1 LPHKKEEMKKE
12 NSRAKRDSETSPRTT
27 APKGGSASDKRSSS
41 PEGGSAPKK
50 SKKAAPSERPNL
62 SKEDI
67 LQFIKSNPSN
77 IGRREIARA
86 FGVKGADRI
95 DLKRIL
101 KELAADGLI
110 ADSRR
115 RVRHEGLPP
124 VGVIVVRSQD
134 KNGDLIATP
143 LHWDE
148 EDGAPPRILLEI
160 TRRYEGPAIGV
171 GDHVLARLREAM
183 DETDGGER
191 FGFVASPIKRLPRQK
206 ANQLGI
212 LRKAGRGFMV
222 ESIDKKE
229 LKEWPV
235 IDGDMDGAVEGE
247 LVRFEVERDV
257 KLGRP
262 SARVTERIGH
272 PQAEKSVSLIA
283 IHNHGLR
290 DRFGADVLGEL
301 DQLPELTN
309 SHREDLTRVPLVTID
324 PHDAKDHDDAVWG
337 EMDTD
342 PANEGGAVAIVA
354 IADVSFYVRPGTAL
368 DAEAGLRGNS
378 VYFPD
383 QVVPMLPEKLSNDLC
398 SLREGEPRPCLA
410 VRMTFDRNGKKLSH
424 RFVRGMM
431 RSAAK
436 LSYQEAQAA
445 IDGKPSKK
453 AAALLDTVLKPLWQV
468 YGLLKDA
475 REKRGPLDLDLPER
489 KIILDERGLVSRV
502 IVPERLEAHRL
513 IEEFMIQANVAAA
526 EALEAKKSQLI
537 YRVHDAPAS
546 EKLVAL
552 SEFLASI
559 GINAPKTGFNRPSQ
573 FNRILEKAIGTEHEE
588 LLNEVVLRSQAQAE
602 YRPGNLGHFGLN
614 LRRYAHF
621 TSPIRRYADLIV
633 HRALVSAFNLGEGGL
648 SDAEKSKLDR
658 IAETISTAERKAMS
672 AERETVERLIAM
684 HLAER
689 VGEAFQGRIS
699 GVAKFGLFVKLADTG
714 ADGFIPAAR
723 LGNDYYRHVEN
734 MHALV
739 GERTGESFRLG
750 DKVDVKLVE
759 ANPMAGALRFDM
771 LSDGR
776 YSPSLAKATRKRAGK
791 AKQAGKRKKR

>member
-1 LPHKKEEMKKE
+1 MRAVRTGSIRDKPVPRKKDKMETDEQG
-12 NSRAKRDSETSPRTT
+12 ARDAR
-27 APKGGSASDKRSSS
+27 
-41 PEGGSAPKK
+41 
-50 SKKAAPSERPNL
+50 SKKLA
-62 SKEDI
+62 KEDV
-67 LQFIKSNPSN
+67 LQFIKSSPGN

-86 FGVKGADRI
+86 FGIKGADRI

-110 ADSRR
+110 ADSRH
-115 RVRHEGLPP
+115 RVRKEAIPQ
-124 VGVIVVRSQD
+124 VGVIVIRSQD
-134 KNGDLIATP
+134 RNGDLIGTP

-148 EDGAPPRILLEI
+148 EDGAPPRILLDI
-160 TRRYEGPAIGV
+160 TRQYSGPAIGI
-171 GDHVLARLREAM
+171 GDHVLARLREAIEESG
-183 DETDGGER
+183 DGER
-191 FGFVASPIKRLPRQK
+191 FGFVASPIKRLPRDK
-206 ANQLGI
+206 PRQLGI
-212 LRKAGRGFMV
+212 LRKAGRGFSV
-222 ESIDKKE
+222 ESIDKKD
-229 LKEWPV
+229 LKEWAV
-235 IDGDMDGAVEGE
+235 QDGDMDGAEDGE
-247 LVRFEVERDV
+247 LVRFEIIRDA
-257 KLGRP
+257 KLARP
-262 SARVTERIGH
+262 GARVTERIGH

-290 DRFGADVLGEL
+290 DRFGDDVLEEL
-301 DQLPELTN
+301 NALPALTMA
-309 SHREDLTRVPLVTID
+309 HREDLTRLPLVTID
-324 PHDAKDHDDAVWG
+324 PEDAKDHDVAVWAAP
-337 EMDTD
+337 EPD
-342 PANEGGAVAIVA
+342 PGNEGGATAIVA

-368 DAEAGLRGNS
+368 DHEASLRGNS

-383 QVVPMLPEKLSNDLC
+383 RVVPMLPEKLSNELC
-398 SLREGEPRPCLA
+398 SLKGGELRPCLA
-410 VRMTFDRNGKKLSH
+410 VRMIFDRNGKKLSH
-424 RFVRGMM
+424 RFMRATM
-431 RSAAK
+431 RSAEK

-445 IDGKPSKK
+445 IDGKPNAKC
-453 AAALLDTVLKPLWQV
+453 AVLLDTVLKPLWQV
-468 YGLLKDA
+468 YALLKDA
-475 REKRGPLDLDLPER
+475 RDKRGPLDLDLPER
-489 KIILDERGLVSRV
+489 KIVLDERGLVLRV
-502 IVPERLEAHRL
+502 IVPQRLEAHRL

-526 EALEAKKSQLI
+526 EALEAQKSPLI
-537 YRVHDAPAS
+537 YRVHDAPSS

-559 GINAPKTGFNRPSQ
+559 GINAPKTGFNRPGQ

-633 HRALVSAFNLGEGGL
+633 HRALVSAFKLGEGGL

-658 IAETISTAERKAMS
+658 IAETISHSERKAMS

-699 GVAKFGLFVKLADTG
+699 GVTRFGLFVKLNDTG
-714 ADGFIPAAR
+714 ADGFVPAAK
-723 LGNDYYRHVEN
+723 LGRDYYRHVEN

-750 DKVDVKLVE
+750 DKVDVRLAE
-759 ANPMAGALRFDM
+759 ANPAAGALRFDM

-776 YSPSLAKATRKRAGK
+776 FSSVLAKAG
-791 AKQAGKRKKR
+791 RKKSAKPRSKASKATPKRVKKSAKKTRQDTEAGRGGEA

>member
-1 LPHKKEEMKKE
+1 MPRKKDKMKTDE
-12 NSRAKRDSETSPRTT
+12 QGAQDAR
-27 APKGGSASDKRSSS
+27 
-41 PEGGSAPKK
+41 
-50 SKKAAPSERPNL
+50 SKKLA
-62 SKEDI
+62 KEDI
-67 LQFIKSNPSN
+67 LQFIHSSTGN

-86 FGVKGADRI
+86 FGIKGADRI
-95 DLKRIL
+95 ELKRIL

-110 ADSRR
+110 ADTRSRMR
-115 RVRHEGLPP
+115 KEALAQ
-124 VGVIVVRSQD
+124 VGVLVIRAQD
-134 KNGDLIATP
+134 RNGDLIGTP
-143 LHWDE
+143 LHWNE
-148 EDGAPPRILLEI
+148 EDGAPPRILLDI
-160 TRRYEGPAIGV
+160 TRAYQGPAIGV
-171 GDHVLARLREAM
+171 GDHVLARLREAIE
-183 DETDGGER
+183 ETAGGGEK
-191 FGFVASPIKRLPRQK
+191 FGFVASPIKRLPRSK
-206 ANQLGI
+206 PRQLGI
-212 LRKAGRGFMV
+212 LRKAGRGFIV
-222 ESIDKKE
+222 ESIDKKD

-235 IDGDMDGAVEGE
+235 QDGDMDGAEDGE
-247 LVRFEVERDV
+247 LVRFEVVRDA

-262 SARVTERIGH
+262 GARVTERIGH

-290 DRFGADVLGEL
+290 DRFGEDVLGEL
-301 DQLPELTN
+301 GSLPELTMA
-309 SHREDLTRVPLVTID
+309 HREDLTRLPLVTID
-324 PHDAKDHDDAVWG
+324 PFDAKDHDDAVWASP
-337 EMDTD
+337 DTD
-342 PANEGGAVAIVA
+342 PANEGGATAIVA

-368 DAEAGLRGNS
+368 DHEAALRGNS

-383 QVVPMLPEKLSNDLC
+383 RVVPMLPEKLSNDLC
-398 SLREGEPRPCLA
+398 SLRDGELRPCLA

-424 RFVRGMM
+424 RFTRATM

-445 IDGKPSKK
+445 IDGKPNAKT
-453 AAALLDTVLKPLWQV
+453 AALLDTVLRPLWQV
-468 YGLLKDA
+468 YTLLKEA
-475 REKRGPLDLDLPER
+475 RDKRGPLDLDLPER

-526 EALEAKKSQLI
+526 EALEAQKSPLI
-537 YRVHDAPAS
+537 YRVHDAPSS

-559 GINAPKTGFNRPSQ
+559 GINAPKTGFNRPGQ
-573 FNRILEKAIGTEHEE
+573 FNRILAKAMGTEHEE

-633 HRALVSAFNLGEGGL
+633 HRALVSAFRLGEGGL
-648 SDAEKSKLDR
+648 SDAERSKLDR
-658 IAETISTAERKAMS
+658 IAETISHSERKAMS

-699 GVAKFGLFVKLADTG
+699 GVARFGLFVKLADTG
-714 ADGFIPAAR
+714 ADGFVPAAT
-723 LGNDYYRHVEN
+723 LGRDFYRHVEN
-734 MHALV
+734 AHALV

-759 ANPMAGALRFDM
+759 ANPAAGALRFEM

-776 YSPSLAKATRKRAGK
+776 FSAGLAKAGRKRSGKTGGK
-791 AKQAGKRKKR
+791 AVKAGAKRPAPSSKKKRHVRDSSQNSEA

>member
-1 LPHKKEEMKKE
+1 ME
-12 NSRAKRDSETSPRTT
+12 
-27 APKGGSASDKRSSS
+27 SDEQGAQDAR
-41 PEGGSAPKK
+41 
-50 SKKAAPSERPNL
+50 SKKLA
-62 SKEDI
+62 KEDV
-67 LQFIKSNPSN
+67 LQFIHSSAGN

-86 FGVKGADRI
+86 FGIKGADRI
-95 DLKRIL
+95 ELKRIL

-110 ADSRR
+110 ADTRR
-115 RVRHEGLPP
+115 RMRKEALPQ
-124 VGVIVVRSQD
+124 VGVIVIRSQD
-134 KNGDLIATP
+134 RNGDLIGTP
-143 LHWDE
+143 LHWNE
-148 EDGAPPRILLEI
+148 EDGAPPRILVDI
-160 TRRYEGPAIGV
+160 TRHYQGPAIGI
-171 GDHVLARLREAM
+171 GDHVLARLKEAI
-183 DETDGGER
+183 DESDGEEK
-191 FGFVASPIKRLPRQK
+191 FGFVASPIKRLPRDK
-206 ANQLGI
+206 PRQLGI

-222 ESIDKKE
+222 ESIDKKD

-235 IDGDMDGAVEGE
+235 QDGGVDGAEDGE
-247 LVRFEVERDV
+247 LVRFEIVRDA

-262 SARVTERIGH
+262 GAHITERIGH

-290 DRFGADVLGEL
+290 DRFGEDVLAEL
-301 DQLPELTN
+301 ESLPELTMA
-309 SHREDLTRVPLVTID
+309 HREDLTRVPLVTID
-324 PHDAKDHDDAVWG
+324 PSDAKDHDDAVWASP
-337 EMDTD
+337 DPD
-342 PANEGGAVAIVA
+342 PANEGGATAIVA

-368 DAEAGLRGNS
+368 DREAALRGNS

-383 QVVPMLPEKLSNDLC
+383 RVVPMLPEKLSNDLC
-398 SLREGEPRPCLA
+398 SLREGELRPCLA
-410 VRMTFDRNGKKLSH
+410 VQMTFDRNGKKLSH
-424 RFVRGMM
+424 RFMRATM

-445 IDGKPSKK
+445 IDGKPNAKT
-453 AAALLDTVLKPLWQV
+453 APLLDTVLRPLWQV
-468 YGLLKDA
+468 YTLLKDA
-475 REKRGPLDLDLPER
+475 RDKRGPLDLDLPER
-489 KIILDERGLVSRV
+489 KIILDARGLVLRV

-526 EALEAKKSQLI
+526 EALEAQKSPLI
-537 YRVHDAPAS
+537 YRVHDAPSS

-559 GINAPKTGFNRPSQ
+559 GINAPKTGFNRPGQ
-573 FNRILEKAIGTEHEE
+573 FNRILAKAMGTEHEE

-633 HRALVSAFNLGEGGL
+633 HRALVSAFRLGEGGL
-648 SDAEKSKLDR
+648 SDAERSKLDR
-658 IAETISTAERKAMS
+658 IAETISHSERKAMS

-699 GVAKFGLFVKLADTG
+699 GVTRFGLFVKLADTG
-714 ADGFIPAAR
+714 ADGFIPAAK
-723 LGNDYYRHVEN
+723 LGRDFYRHVEN
-734 MHALV
+734 AHALV

-759 ANPMAGALRFDM
+759 ANPAAGALRFDM

-776 YSPSLAKATRKRAGK
+776 FSPSLAKAGGKRSGKTGGK
-791 AKQAGKRKKR
+791 AVKAAAKRVKSSSKKKRHVRDSSQSGEA

>member
-1 LPHKKEEMKKE
+1 MGTNKKGAQEQ
-12 NSRAKRDSETSPRTT
+12 R
-27 APKGGSASDKRSSS
+27 PKT
-41 PEGGSAPKK
+41 
-50 SKKAAPSERPNL
+50 L

-67 LQFIKSNPSN
+67 LQFIHSSPGN

-86 FGVKGADRI
+86 FGVKGSDRI

-110 ADSRR
+110 ADTKR
-115 RVRHEGLPP
+115 RVRKEALPP
-124 VGVIVVRSQD
+124 VGVIVIRGQD
-134 KNGDLIATP
+134 KNGDLIGTP
-143 LHWDE
+143 LHWNEE
-148 EDGAPPRILLEI
+148 EDGAPPRILLNI
-160 TRRYEGPAIGV
+160 TRRYEGPAIGI
-171 GDHVLARLREAM
+171 GDHVLARLREAV
-183 DETDGGER
+183 DESEDGEK

-206 ANQLGI
+206 TRQLGI
-212 LRKAGRGFMV
+212 LRKAGRGFTV

-229 LKEWPV
+229 LKEWSV
-235 IDGDMDGAVEGE
+235 LDGEMDGAVEGE
-247 LVRFEVERDV
+247 LVRFELERDL
-257 KLGRP
+257 KLNRQA
-262 SARVTERIGH
+262 ARVTERIGH

-283 IHNHGLR
+283 IHSHGLR
-290 DRFGADVLGEL
+290 DQFGADVLGEL
-301 DQLPELTN
+301 DALPEMTA
-309 SHREDLTRVPLVTID
+309 SHREDLTRIPLVTID
-324 PHDAKDHDDAVWG
+324 PHDAKDHDDAVWA

-368 DAEAGLRGNS
+368 DNEAALRGNS

-383 QVVPMLPEKLSNDLC
+383 RVVPMLPEKLSNDLC
-398 SLREGEPRPCLA
+398 SLRKGELRPCLA
-410 VRMTFDRNGKKLSH
+410 VRMTFDKGGKKLSH
-424 RFVRGMM
+424 RFVRGLM

-445 IDGKPSKK
+445 IDGKTNRKTAP
-453 AAALLDTVLKPLWQV
+453 LLDTVLKPLWQV
-468 YGLLKDA
+468 YGLLKEA
-475 REKRGPLDLDLPER
+475 REKRGPLGLDLPER

-526 EALEAKKSQLI
+526 EALEAKKSPLI

-559 GINAPKTGFNRPSQ
+559 GINAPKTGFNRPNQ
-573 FNRILEKAIGTEHEE
+573 FNRILAKAVGTEHEE

-633 HRALVSAFNLGEGGL
+633 HRALVSAFKLGEGGL
-648 SDAEKSKLDR
+648 SDAEKARLDR
-658 IAETISTAERKAMS
+658 IAETISTSERKAMS

-689 VGEAFQGRIS
+689 VGDAFQARIS
-699 GVAKFGLFVKLADTG
+699 GVARFGLFVKLADTG
-714 ADGFIPAAR
+714 ADGFIPAAA
-723 LGNDYYRHVEN
+723 LGRDYYRHVEA

-750 DKVDVKLVE
+750 DKVEVKLVE
-759 ANPMAGALRFDM
+759 ANPAAGALRFEM

-776 YSPSLAKATRKRAGK
+776 FSPSLAKAGRNRGKAGGRTKATAKRKRK
-791 AKQAGKRKKR
+791 A